1 MNPTGGNTTVAL
13 VQTISRCT
21 LAAAFAIAASLAA
34 RAQAPAM
41 SMPMPAPP
49 SSTTAE
55 NDMLR
60 SYNGLKANILKSADE
75 MPVDGYSYKPEPD
88 MRTFARILNHV
99 SEAQFHTCSALNATP
114 AASLPTV
121 PPETADKASIITAL
135 KASFAECDKA
145 YAALTDANL
154 LEKVSMGPLTRT
166 RVSLAWG
173 NVAHDDEQY
182 SALAT
187 YLRLKGLMPPSS
199 EK

>member
-1 MNPTGGNTTVAL
+1 VAL
-13 VQTISRCT
+13 AQTFSRCT
-21 LAAAFAIAASLAA
+21 LAAAFALAVSVASH
-34 RAQAPAM
+34 AQAPA
-41 SMPMPAPP
+41 APP
-49 SSTTAE
+49 ANTTAE
-55 NDMLR
+55 NDILR
-60 SYNGLKANILKSADE
+60 GYNGLKANILKSADE
-75 MPVDGYSYKPEPD
+75 MPFEGYSFKPEPD

-99 SEAQFHTCSALNATP
+99 SEAQFHSCSALNATP
-114 AASLPTV
+114 ADSLPKV
-121 PPETADKASIITAL
+121 PPETASKADIIAAL